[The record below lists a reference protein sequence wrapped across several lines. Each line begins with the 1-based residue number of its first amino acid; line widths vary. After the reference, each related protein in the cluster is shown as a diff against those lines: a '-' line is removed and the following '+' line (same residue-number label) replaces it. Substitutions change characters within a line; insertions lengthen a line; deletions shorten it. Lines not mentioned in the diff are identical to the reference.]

1 MSTTM
6 QEGEFSIY
14 RSSNKI
20 YSLVAMVIQDW
31 TSSQTA
37 KVEWRRR
44 SSEGWRKSSSETNE
58 DYYSSQESKNVNH
71 EVDKEEGSDEMINIK
86 KSRLDQERHL
96 RHLKDWFMMHTCH
109 NYRWSWEVRVIK
121 ETTIVGIAVI
131 DSDTMQYHQVLKEHD
146 KGKYWAV
153 IGKECEPH
161 FKEGNYKLIKRSK
174 PPEGA
179 TLFQVYGRR
188 RERRNH
194 PQERL
199 VNGRPGE
206 M

>member
-1 MSTTM
+1 
-6 QEGEFSIY
+6 
-14 RSSNKI
+14 
-20 YSLVAMVIQDW
+20 
-31 TSSQTA
+31 
-37 KVEWRRR
+37 
-44 SSEGWRKSSSETNE
+44 
-58 DYYSSQESKNVNH
+58 VN
-71 EVDKEEGSDEMINIK
+71 
-86 KSRLDQERHL
+86 
-96 RHLKDWFMMHTCH
+96 
-109 NYRWSWEVRVIK
+109 
-121 ETTIVGIAVI
+121 
-131 DSDTMQYHQVLKEHD
+131 
-146 KGKYWAV
+146 
-153 IGKECEPH
+153 H